1 MDYCECHY
9 VFKTFQKITTFILLF
24 STKSIFNLFPSTF
37 LQLFPEYLPL
47 HYVIV
52 APNQSNIILIPRP
65 TTSVDSA
72 SRIDVESHIELLPL
86 DKQPETKIKLT
97 IGCCVLPSF
106 SRMDGKILKY
116 AKEILHSRNRKSQL
130 VEKDQLNEIRL
141 AKMERDI
148 GTILA
153 YLSNANKK

>member
-1 MDYCECHY
+1 M
-9 VFKTFQKITTFILLF
+9 
-24 STKSIFNLFPSTF
+24 KSIFKLFPSTF

-52 APNQSNIILIPRP
+52 MPNQSNIILIPRP
-65 TTSVDSA
+65 ITNIDSA

-86 DKQPETKIKLT
+86 DKQPEEKIKLT

-116 AKEILHSRNRKSQL
+116 AKEILHSRNRKKQSI
-130 VEKDQLNEIRL
+130 EKDQLYEIRL
-141 AKMERDI
+141 AKMERNI
-148 GTILA
+148 GTILE
-153 YLSNANKK
+153 YLSKSHNK